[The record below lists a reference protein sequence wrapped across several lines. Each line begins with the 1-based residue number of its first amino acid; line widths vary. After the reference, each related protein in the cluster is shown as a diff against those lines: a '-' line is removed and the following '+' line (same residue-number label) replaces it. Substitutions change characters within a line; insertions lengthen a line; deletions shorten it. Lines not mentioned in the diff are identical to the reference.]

1 MAPLVI
7 APHHRVSLVDGRV
20 VVDADDE
27 RSLLRPA
34 LERHLARSLEDG
46 TSAVSL
52 DGRVRARF
60 GDTPWAAPL
69 TAFEARYLAD
79 NDVPLASRDVSTTFT
94 PRTDLHTH
102 FAACLSGA
110 ELVALGAEHGLVLSP
125 AQLEELG
132 VHAARPVAVAS
143 LDARARGR
151 IAAALDLPIDQQS
164 FFLEM
169 ERRYDR
175 RRPFVRAPEL
185 FLPNLVAIA
194 RRFAASGV
202 RYAELS
208 LGDCLEPAR
217 LAVLHEHL
225 DAIEAET
232 GVRLRFLVALR
243 RDDDPEWDF
252 DVLARLGDCLASRA
266 IAGIDVMGHET
277 CSTRAFLPVLAR
289 AAALAKERP
298 GLVIR
303 VHAGENPA
311 YPENVREAFL
321 ALRDHP
327 DVELRIGHGL
337 YGVDDALER
346 ELARHADHVIVE
358 FNLSSNLA
366 LNNIQGTREVPLVRY
381 LDAGVACV
389 LGTDGAGLYSTSA
402 ADEVR
407 AAIACGLAPAH
418 LARLEVIEA
427 ELLAR
432 KAEREGVMAPLR
444 DVPVP
449 PARPLVFYGDAV
461 RAAREAERAARGVK
475 LRARVDAIGATL
487 IERTRPNLHG
497 RRALWISGAW
507 KNAIFEWTPAHV
519 AQVRALFDALM
530 PALRDRGTIV
540 VTGGTSFGVEGLAHE
555 AAARHGVDV
564 LGVIVDD
571 LDPAG
576 LDPRVRS
583 FWLVAS
589 SLWKKTEPVVRWMRD
604 VDGLALF
611 VGGGPI
617 VADEHQAVV
626 NLGVRHAVVPDL
638 PGIAAE
644 AARQRRATRFVDD
657 AAAIVAALGDL
668 TPRGK
673 LRHVGPND
681 AVDLVVLRRAPGADA
696 REVLV
701 IVRHDQSGVAAGAW
715 SLPGGFVMPGE
726 PARAAALRVLARE
739 TGVEAEEAAL
749 HELCTVEGPGRDPR
763 DTPERWVRS
772 TVFTVELEHDA
783 PITAA
788 AGAARASF
796 VRVED
801 RPALA
806 FDHDALVERASVTP
820 QRRGSAPT

>member
-1 MAPLVI
+1 VGPLVI
-7 APHHRVSLVDGRV
+7 APHHRSWVADGRL

-34 LERHLARSLEDG
+34 LERHLVLTFDEG
-46 TSAVSL
+46 TPVVSL
-52 DGRVRARF
+52 GGRVRARF
-60 GDTPWAAPL
+60 GDGAWAEPL

-79 NDVPLASRDVSTTFT
+79 NDVPLPSAAASSRFV

-110 ELVALGAEHGLVLSP
+110 ELVELGARHGLVLSP
-125 AQLEELG
+125 AALEELG
-132 VHAARPVAVAS
+132 VHATRDVAVAA

-151 IAAALDLPIDQQS
+151 VAAALDLPIDQQS

-175 RRPFVRAPEL
+175 RRPFVRPIEL
-185 FLPNLVAIA
+185 FLPNLAAIA

-202 RYAELS
+202 SYAELS
-208 LGDCLEPAR
+208 LGDCLEPER
-217 LAVLHEHL
+217 LCVLHEHL

-252 DVLARLGDCLASRA
+252 DVLARLHDCLASRA
-266 IAGIDVMGHET
+266 IVGVDVMGHET

-289 AAALAKERP
+289 AAELARVRP
-298 GLVIR
+298 GLVVR

-321 ALRDHP
+321 ALCDHP

-337 YGVDDALER
+337 YGVDDALMHA
-346 ELARHADHVIVE
+346 LARHASHAVVE

-366 LNNIQGTREVPLVRY
+366 LNNIQGTTAVPLVRY

-407 AAIACGLAPAH
+407 AAIACGLGPEH
-418 LARLEVIEA
+418 FARLEATEA
-427 ELLAR
+427 RLLANR
-432 KAEREGVMAPLR
+432 AARERALPSMG
-444 DVPVP
+444 DVSMPA
-449 PARPLVFYGDAV
+449 ARPLVFYGDAV
-461 RAAREAERAARGVK
+461 RAAKEAEH
-475 LRARVDAIGATL
+475 RARDARMSARIAELGA
-487 IERTRPNLHG
+487 EVVRARPSLHA
-497 RRALWISGAW
+497 RPVLWSSGAW
-507 KNAIFEWTPAHV
+507 RNAIVEWTA
-519 AQVRALFDALM
+519 ADIARVRALFDAVM
-530 PALRDRGTIV
+530 PALHARGAIV
-540 VTGGTSFGVEGLAHE
+540 LTGGTTFGVEGLVHE
-555 AAARHGVDV
+555 VAARHGVDV
-564 LGVIVDD
+564 LGVVVDD
-571 LDPAG
+571 LDPAS

-583 FWLVAS
+583 FWLAAP
-589 SLWKKTEPVVRWMRD
+589 SLWKKTEPVVRLLRD

-617 VADEHQAVV
+617 VADEHQATV
-626 NLGVRHAVVPDL
+626 NLGVRHAVVAGL

-644 AARQRRATRFVDD
+644 AARLRRATRFVDD
-657 AAAIVAALGDL
+657 AAGILAALDDL

-673 LRHVGPND
+673 LRHAGPND
-681 AVDLVVLRRAPGADA
+681 AVDLVVLRRAPSGDA
-696 REVLV
+696 RELLV
-701 IVRHDQSGVAAGAW
+701 IVRHDQSGVAAGRW

-726 PARAAALRVLARE
+726 APRAAALRVLARE
-739 TGVEAEEAAL
+739 TGVVAEAAR
-749 HELCTVEGPGRDPR
+749 LCEAAVVEGPGRDPR

-788 AGAARASF
+788 AGAARALF

-806 FDHDALVERASVTP
+806 FDHDALVARAL
-820 QRRGSAPT
+820 